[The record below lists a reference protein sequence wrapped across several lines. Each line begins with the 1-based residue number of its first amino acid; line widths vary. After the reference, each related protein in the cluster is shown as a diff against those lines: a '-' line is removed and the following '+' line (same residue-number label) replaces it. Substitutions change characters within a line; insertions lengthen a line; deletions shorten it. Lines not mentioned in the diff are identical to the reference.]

1 MKFIQVI
8 QFKTSRPDDVMQV
21 MNDFLDNH
29 KGELIAGTGYSCKD
43 RDKEGSY
50 MNVVVFNSYEDA
62 MRNNELPAVQELS
75 EQMMKLCD
83 GPPTFYNLDVLR
95 EDQLD

>member
-8 QFKTSRPDDVMQV
+8 QFKTSRSDDVMQV
-21 MNDFLDNH
+21 LNDFLDSH
-29 KGELIAGTGYSCKD
+29 KGELIACTGYSCKD

-95 EDQLD
+95 EDQFD